1 MTQLCLFDALA
12 GRAQNLD
19 YVIEVSPVL
28 SRISHLYDELFRLAQ
43 LHMEE

>member
-19 YVIEVSPVL
+19 YVVEVSPVL
-28 SRISHLYDELFRLAQ
+28 SRMWHLCDEMIRLAL
-43 LHMEE
+43 LHMQE